1 MILDGESW
9 MNIRRFKAL
18 HDAGATYAEIA
29 RECGCDWRT
38 VRRYLASDAPT
49 TPPKGTSRAGTQPRA
64 ITDET
69 AAVIEQMLRTDIGIK
84 ASVICERLAADYNI
98 TVHYQRVKM

>member
-9 MNIRRFKAL
+9 MNIRRFKVL

-38 VRRYLASDAPT
+38 VRRYLAADAPAHPPRGSSSCAIRSASSIVVPGR
-49 TPPKGTSRAGTQPRA
+49 TPSSTSARLTH
-64 ITDET
+64 
-69 AAVIEQMLRTDIGIK
+69 VIGGRPHV
-84 ASVICERLAADYNI
+84 SV
-98 TVHYQRVKM
+98 